1 MKKKLLSKSGSKM
14 TSLMKNFQHVDTY
27 IDLQVL
33 LSSINEMR
41 LKEERKRLKEKK
53 EDSIKKN
60 NEGNKSKRNSANSFE
75 KVENINQECLSSS
88 IGQNYDY
95 T

>member
-1 MKKKLLSKSGSKM
+1 M

-33 LSSINEMR
+33 ISSINEMR

-53 EDSIKKN
+53 EDSTKKN
-60 NEGNKSKRNSANSFE
+60 NEGNKSKRNSKNSYE

-88 IGQNYDY
+88 IGQNYD
-95 T
+95 